1 MMSDGQ
7 VWIVGAGGQLGRALR
22 TAAAAPG
29 RIRSLT
35 SADVDITE
43 RDAVGAALANLGA
56 HDVVIN
62 CAAHTDVDGAES
74 APDEAA
80 AVNTD
85 GPGLLAEATA
95 AAGAWL
101 IHLST
106 DYVFGGAA
114 AGGASDT
121 EQAAPTRTDAYEPAD
136 TDAGPGP
143 DTVYGRTKLDGER
156 RALTAD
162 PQTTVVR
169 TAWVYTGG
177 PDDRDF
183 VGTMRR
189 LEAARDTVDVV
200 DDQVGSPTYV
210 RDLAD
215 GLWELVAA
223 GPRPQVT
230 GAVLHATNAG
240 RATWYEVA
248 RAVFAE
254 VGADPQRVHPCGT
267 EKFPRP
273 APRPAFSVLGRSSW
287 TGAGLTALRDWS
299 DALHAAIAAAS
310 PIR

>member
-1 MMSDGQ
+1 MGDGQ
-7 VWIVGAGGQLGRALR
+7 VWIVGAGGQLGTALR
-22 TAAAAPG
+22 TSAAAPG
-29 RIRSLT
+29 HIRSLT
-35 SADVDITE
+35 SADIDITE
-43 RDAVGAALANLGA
+43 RDAVGAALAGLGA
-56 HDVVIN
+56 GDVVIN
-62 CAAHTDVDGAES
+62 CAAHTDVDSAES
-74 APDEAA
+74 AADAAA
-80 AVNTD
+80 AVNTC
-85 GPGLLAEATA
+85 GPGLLAGVTAT
-95 AAGAWL
+95 AGAWL
-101 IHLST
+101 IHIST

-114 AGGASDT
+114 AGGVSDAERT
-121 EQAAPTRTDAYEPAD
+121 GPARTDAYEPAD
-136 TDAGPGP
+136 TGSGPGP

-156 RALTAD
+156 RALSAD
-162 PQTTVVR
+162 PRTTVVR

-177 PDDRDF
+177 PADRDF

-230 GAVLHATNAG
+230 GTVLHATNAG

-254 VGADPQRVHPCGT
+254 VGADPQRVHPCT
-267 EKFPRP
+267 TDKFPRP
-273 APRPAFSVLGRSSW
+273 APRPAFSVLGQSSW
-287 TGAGLTALRDWS
+287 TGAGLTALRGWS
-299 DALHAAIAAAS
+299 DALHAAIAAAP